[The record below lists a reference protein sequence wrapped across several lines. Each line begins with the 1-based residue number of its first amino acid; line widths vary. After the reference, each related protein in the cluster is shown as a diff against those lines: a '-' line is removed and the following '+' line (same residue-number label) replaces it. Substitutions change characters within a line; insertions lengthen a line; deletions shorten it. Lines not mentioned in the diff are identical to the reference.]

1 MRTFIKTLIATSAG
15 TMLTAGAHAFDAT
28 ATVSN
33 AITLTETTPMSLGSL
48 FIKKGLDAQN
58 TGNGVGAILTLDQD
72 AGTASTTTPGSDSAA
87 DILAGDIASNIVS
100 LGGAQAGVLEV
111 TGAQAFGSLTVTHG
125 ALTDL
130 VHSGGNPA
138 VPVIE
143 FTSLLSTPGNTGTLT
158 LDAAGS
164 GQILVGGTFTAA
176 VAATAGTAYQ
186 DGVYTGTYAI
196 TVSY

>member
-48 FIKKGLDAQN
+48 FIKKGLDADA
-58 TGNGVGAILTLDQD
+58 TTTSTAAVLTLDQD
-72 AGTASTTTPGSDSAA
+72 AGSASTTTAGA
-87 DILAGDIASNIVS
+87 DGDAGDILSNIVS

-138 VPVIE
+138 VPVID
-143 FTSLLSTPGNTGTLT
+143 FTTLTTTPAGGGTLT

>member
-48 FIKKGLDAQN
+48 FIKKGLDAVN
-58 TGNGVGAILTLDQD
+58 TGNGVGAVLTLDQD
-72 AGTASTTTPGSDSAA
+72 AGSASTTTPGSDA
-87 DILAGDIASNIVS
+87 DGADTASNIVS

-138 VPVIE
+138 VPVID
-143 FTSLLSTPGNTGTLT
+143 FTSLLTTPANAGTLT
-158 LDAAGS
+158 LDAAGA

-186 DGVYTGTYAI
+186 DGVYTGTYAL